1 LAVWS
6 VVNFSKL
13 TSDLRIDSEY
23 YQPEYLFQEEK
34 ISCLSPRKLER
45 LAKIS
50 DGNHLSISDQFLE
63 DENEGVR
70 YLRGQDLTDFF
81 IADSNPVY
89 IPNKA
94 YEELGRS
101 HIYQGDILLSIVGT
115 VGNVGLV
122 TDKYSCLTGSCKIA
136 IIRPHSINP
145 YILAAY
151 LASDIGKAQIDRRVR
166 GAVQQGL
173 ILPDLKEFPIPNISE
188 EQATEIEKLI
198 RKSRDCQKK
207 SESLYAEAEA
217 LLLHELGLDT
227 LDLSTQ
233 KTYVAN
239 FSETVEGDRF
249 DAEYFQPK
257 YAQLLE
263 ILSAAGQKKGWTV
276 EKLGHLSKKLK
287 YGTSANLDYLDEGIP
302 FLRIADLTKF
312 RFDKNSL
319 KYISV
324 DAAKSEDHSS
334 VMTDDVL
341 VSRSGTLGLSIVV
354 TEELNGAIF
363 GSYFIRTR
371 PNKKVLNPIYLSL
384 YLNSLAGKMQF
395 ERSST
400 GAIQTNLTIPVIE
413 STLIVAPS
421 LDAQNVIAQ
430 EVLRSI
436 QAEDESKALLEQA
449 KQNIEEMILG

>member
-34 ISCLSPRKLER
+34 ILHLNPRKLER

-50 DGNHLSISDQFLE
+50 DGNHLTISDQFLE

-81 IADSNPVY
+81 ISDSNPVY
-89 IPNKA
+89 IPKKA

-136 IIRPHSINP
+136 IIRSHSINP

-151 LASDIGKAQIDRRVR
+151 IASDIGKAQIDRRVR

-227 LDLSTQ
+227 LD
-233 KTYVAN
+233 
-239 FSETVEGDRF
+239 R
-249 DAEYFQPK
+249 QPG
-257 YAQLLE
+257 
-263 ILSAAGQKKGWTV
+263 S
-276 EKLGHLSKKLK
+276 GH
-287 YGTSANLDYLDEGIP
+287 E
-302 FLRIADLTKF
+302 
-312 RFDKNSL
+312 
-319 KYISV
+319 
-324 DAAKSEDHSS
+324 H
-334 VMTDDVL
+334 L
-341 VSRSGTLGLSIVV
+341 VSDELQISAIAFCSIFPK
-354 TEELNGAIF
+354 GIDDAIALF
-363 GSYFIRTR
+363 
-371 PNKKVLNPIYLSL
+371 P
-384 YLNSLAGKMQF
+384 A
-395 ERSST
+395 
-400 GAIQTNLTIPVIE
+400 
-413 STLIVAPS
+413 LISP
-421 LDAQNVIAQ
+421 
-430 EVLRSI
+430 
-436 QAEDESKALLEQA
+436 
-449 KQNIEEMILG
+449 